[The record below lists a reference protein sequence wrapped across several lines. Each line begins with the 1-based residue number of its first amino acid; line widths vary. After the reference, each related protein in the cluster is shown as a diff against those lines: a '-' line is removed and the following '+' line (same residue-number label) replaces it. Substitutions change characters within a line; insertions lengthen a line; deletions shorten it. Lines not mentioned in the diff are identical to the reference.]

1 MVTVSIQMKKEHV
14 MKVIGYKINNGEKDL
29 RLGPR
34 VRNTLETTQ
43 RAKKKARANTP
54 GLMGRLMKVNGV
66 ITKSVG
72 TEYTCGR
79 MVVNIMVSG
88 TTMIWKESVL
98 TFILMVSDTTVNI
111 SKIKK
116 KVMEYIFGL
125 TVENMKV
132 GGLKENNM
140 DSALTRMLKKSK

>member
-43 RAKKKARANTP
+43 RAKKKDRANIP
-54 GLMGRLMKVNGV
+54 GLMGRLMKVNGA
-66 ITKSVG
+66 ITKSAG

-98 TFILMVSDTTVNI
+98 TSILMVSDTTVNI

-125 TVENMKV
+125 MVENMKV

-140 DSALTRMLKKSK
+140 DSVLTRMLKKSK